1 MMNEIKISNNIYD
14 LKSKIQQIQRELDDL
29 GDPISNIPEMINST
43 NLLRSNQFLL
53 KHDEKKNNLL
63 SVYAQYSNSMEL
75 LLSSV
80 FEIQL
85 QLKDILKE
93 QSLMISPKTKK
104 TKTKKTKTKKTKT
117 KKTKTKKTKT
127 KKQN

>member
-104 TKTKKTKTKKTKT
+104 TKTKK
-117 KKTKTKKTKT
+117 
-127 KKQN
+127 QN

>member
-1 MMNEIKISNNIYD
+1 
-14 LKSKIQQIQRELDDL
+14 
-29 GDPISNIPEMINST
+29 MINST

>member
-117 KKTKTKKTKT
+117 KKTKTKK
-127 KKQN
+127 QN

>member
-117 KKTKTKKTKT
+117 KK
-127 KKQN
+127 QN